1 MRMVRTFISIVII
14 VAAVLGIALYAAPQ
28 YQNTKD
34 LRLEVAE
41 LEDAL
46 AKAAQLR
53 AVREQLQNRYNSFT
67 AQQLEDLEIILPPHV
82 DNVRLSLDIERLA
95 AANSLVL
102 QDVSV
107 IEPETAVEDPE
118 AAANPLGS
126 VDIEFSVAGSYDDF
140 VEFLD
145 GLERSLRVIDIR
157 SLTFQADE
165 ARRSDVTRQN
175 DYFIF
180 NVVVSTYWLRSV

>member
-1 MRMVRTFISIVII
+1 MVRTFISIVII